1 MISSLKT
8 IIIKFLPLAKL
19 FLVSWALMLSAC
31 GSGGGSGV
39 GYQDDDL
46 PPTANAEALG
56 IPKVSN
62 APTKNY
68 QTRSNSEVVLTGK
81 DSDSDYAPILSFK
94 WEQTEGPAV
103 QLIERTAS
111 AVAFNTPASAN
122 KDTLGFKLTVTD
134 ANGTTA
140 SDEVFVDVIA
150 VDDAGQLLEDPAT
163 PKSKLLL
170 LAALREAEDTGANT
184 RPFTVTVKTI
194 AHWRNRLG
202 KMDQMVVNT
211 QRIAGLFP
219 ANFNPAASYNPL
231 ADPRN
236 PLLTV
241 DLVRFDADDINQH
254 FEKNNRDRRVEAYE
268 IPNAYL
274 KLKITIS
281 SPAVVDFE
289 LLAMDNSPAAT
300 NVDTRQ
306 IIAINAIGTTIG
318 AVAAANGA
326 LLQTWTSASAVEL
339 STTNVRRQ
347 LGLDTALTANA
358 YYNLLDPSG
367 DLATLDG
374 WLEHAGFIDAQGNK
388 IDDPNIAHALYVNN
402 YDLGFGRDM
411 YLRKASNGNVYS
423 YVVNYPTIE
432 DGMQQKG
439 DFAVVAMEYSENP
452 DSGGANAKIVKFFAY
467 VPDERTGENIRV
479 SSLNFDGNGERF
491 IPGACTIC
499 HQSHPGDRDFTNI
512 ADADLNATFIPW
524 DLDSFLY
531 SHANNAQLIEPTLNS
546 DNFTDS
552 EIKQYSRE
560 SQEKAFRK
568 LNLGALATYK
578 DDPTRHEAS
587 IALVHGWYGDS
598 AMSYAVD
605 KLPNSNFD
613 GEYVPVGWQGQED
626 LYHNVFTRTCRIC
639 HTQLADKNNNYDS
652 YAKVLADKDQVIARI
667 YEMGKMPGARLSMD
681 RFWVPL
687 TAGADSSATLLREH
701 LMGLGDTV
709 PLKPMFPV
717 PAFSVNLST
726 PDINELIIV
735 EASDSVFSESYQWSM
750 VSPSGSSS
758 QLNNTG
764 GLMSSFIADMPGGSY
779 DITLT
784 TTNAYGAQ
792 ASITQSVV
800 INDKVPVAEC
810 FTANSSGLYSSIGLS
825 NISVVALLSDLGDG
839 GVSIDS
845 VVDDTYGSASIEAG
859 GQTISYQLNDP
870 FVRGVDVI
878 EYQVA
883 DFDGSLSTTSSSAN
897 CISSAPA
904 AGFGS
909 IIIDS
914 TPSGTL
920 AASNVTATVDATANT
935 TEIDIAWSAVTGISN
950 VDGYNV
956 YRNATATGSPL
967 NGSSLITGTSFTD
980 NDSGDGLEA
989 GQTYDYSVETVVGAF
1004 SSNPSTA
1011 SASTAS
1017 LTPTNLEASND
1028 GSSTA
1033 DETTISLTWE
1043 VPEAGEK
1050 SIVNYT
1056 VYRDPA
1062 FPDTTIT
1069 TTDANR
1075 YSDTSLNSG
1084 TTYTY
1089 TVTANDVVQ
1098 ESPLSNSATQST
1110 RPLAPSGLTLT
1121 PGNDSRS
1128 DINLSWNA
1136 AGGNFDAYMV
1146 YRDDIKI
1153 SPVPKTQTNY
1163 SDTNRASDTS
1173 YSYYV
1178 TTVSDNGGSLE
1189 KESAVSDNPG
1199 VSYTT
1204 DAATAAEAT
1213 NLTAIIDN
1221 INDATEINLSWGPPV
1236 AFTDEGYNIYRSKD
1250 GAAAELLVT
1259 VPAGSTSYTDSNLKN
1274 SSTYQYQIEAIYTSA
1289 EPGKEPRLTAQT
1301 ALATD
1306 TTLSLTP
1313 TALTEDAAT
1322 ISQVDFHWTT
1332 PVAKVDRNFVIE
1344 RRVNG
1349 GTFASLTTV
1358 ACCSVSDN
1366 TVSPATNYS
1375 YSIKARQ
1382 GIDSATSIINIT
1394 TQPNDPSG
1402 LSATTIST
1410 SQINLSWSAAAGN
1423 VDSYYVYRDGVN
1435 VANVSA
1441 PTVSYSNTG
1450 LSSGTDYSYTVRAVY
1465 NSVES
1470 NDTVAA
1476 TATTTPAAPT
1486 SFTASDG
1493 TSTTQIDLSWTSPG
1507 GDIDSYNIYRDGTLA
1522 TTVTAPTV
1530 TYTDT
1535 RSSGNQYSY
1544 TVTAVAG
1551 GHESAAAADTG
1562 ATQPAAPTT
1571 ISATVNSASQITVA
1585 SYAVSCN
1592 NTASY
1597 IVKPSG
1603 LRANASTTAASDA
1616 VSGLT
1621 GNKAYTFTVTAS
1633 CNGISSAASAASASV
1648 TTDVSYA
1655 DNIAAS
1661 NGDGAGEGLINRV
1674 RGTVGDT
1681 NTCASCHSE
1690 GTIKSRISLINSSYT
1705 CIETNI
1711 QTCSASMG
1719 PSGGGG
1725 SEVTPLSAS
1734 EIDIIKAWIRDG
1746 QQ

>member
-1 MISSLKT
+1 MIDFFKIT
-8 IIIKFLPLAKL
+8 IIKCLSLAKL
-19 FLVSWALMLSAC
+19 LLVFCALILSAC
-31 GSGGGSGV
+31 GSGSGSGV

-46 PPTANAEALG
+46 PPRANAEALG
-56 IPKVSN
+56 IPKVSS

-111 AVAFNTPASAN
+111 AVAFNAPASADN
-122 KDTLGFKLTVTD
+122 DTLGFKLTVTD

-140 SDEVFVDVIA
+140 SDEVFVNVIA
-150 VDDAGQLLEDPAT
+150 VDDAGQLLEDPIT

-170 LAALREAEDTGANT
+170 LAALRESEDTGANT
-184 RPFTVTVKTI
+184 QPFTVTVKTI

-202 KMDQMVVNT
+202 KMDQMIVNT

-241 DLVRFDADDINQH
+241 DLVRFDADDINH
-254 FEKNNRDRRVEAYE
+254 NFEKNNRDRRVEAYE

-281 SPAVVDFE
+281 SPAAVDFE
-289 LLAMDNSPAAT
+289 LLAMDNSPATT

-552 EIKQYSRE
+552 EIKKYSRE

-598 AMSYAVD
+598 VMSYAVD

-687 TAGADSSATLLREH
+687 NAGADSSATLLREH

-750 VSPSGSSS
+750 VSPSDSSS

-825 NISVVALLSDLGDG
+825 NISVVALLSGLGDG

-845 VVDDTYGSASIEAG
+845 VVDDTYGSASIDAG
-859 GQTISYQLNDP
+859 GQAISYQLNDP

-897 CISSAPA
+897 CLASAPA

-914 TPSGTL
+914 TSSGTL

-956 YRNATATGSPL
+956 YRNATASGSPL
-967 NGSSLITGTSFTD
+967 NGGSLITGTSFSD
-980 NDSGDGLEA
+980 NDSGSGLTA
-989 GQTYDYSVETVVGAF
+989 NTPYDYSVETVVGAF

-1011 SASTAS
+1011 SATTAS
-1017 LTPTNLEASND
+1017 LTPTALVASNA
-1028 GSSTA
+1028 GTSTA
-1033 DETTISLTWE
+1033 DETVINLAWS
-1043 VPEAGEK
+1043 VPAAGAA
-1050 SIVNYT
+1050 T
-1056 VYRDPA
+1056 VVDYDIYRDSSYLA
-1062 FPDTTIT
+1062 
-1069 TTDANR
+1069 
-1075 YSDTSLNSG
+1075 TSGSNSYVDSGLSSG
-1084 TTYTY
+1084 TSYSY
-1089 TVTANDVVQ
+1089 EVTANDGLQ
-1098 ESPLSNSATQST
+1098 DSPPSNTATQST
-1110 RPLAPSGLTLT
+1110 RPLAPSGLSLAS
-1121 PGNDSRS
+1121 GNDSRS
-1128 DINLSWNA
+1128 DINLSWSA
-1136 AGGNFDAYMV
+1136 AGGNFDVYAV
-1146 YRDDIKI
+1146 YRDNVEIVRVAKA
-1153 SPVPKTQTNY
+1153 QTSY
-1163 SDTNRASDTS
+1163 SDTGLAPNTS

-1189 KESAVSDNPG
+1189 KESAVSDDPG

-1213 NLTAIIDN
+1213 NLTATRDST
-1221 INDATEINLSWGPPV
+1221 NDATEVDLSWDAPV
-1236 AFTDEGYNIYRSKD
+1236 AFTEEGYNIYRSKN
-1250 GAAAELLVT
+1250 GGTLTLIGTQPT
-1259 VPAGSTSYTDSNLKN
+1259 VAAGSTSYTDNDVVIVTN
-1274 SSTYQYQIEAIYTSA
+1274 AATYQYQIAAIYNGA
-1289 EPGKEPRLTAQT
+1289 EQPLTAQT
-1301 ALATD
+1301 GSATA
-1306 TTLSLTP
+1306 TTLSLAP
-1313 TALTEDAAT
+1313 SALTLDAAT
-1322 ISQVDFHWTT
+1322 ISQVDFHWTS
-1332 PVAKVDRNFVIE
+1332 PAANEDSNFAVE
-1344 RRVNG
+1344 RSVNG
-1349 GTFASLTTV
+1349 GAFASLTTV
-1358 ACCSVSDN
+1358 TCCSVSDN
-1366 TVSPATNYS
+1366 TVSPATDYRYS
-1375 YSIKARQ
+1375 VTATQ
-1382 GIDSATSIINIT
+1382 GSDSASSTISIT

-1402 LSATTIST
+1402 LSATTVSS
-1410 SQINLSWSAAAGN
+1410 SQIDLSWSAAAGN
-1423 VDSYYVYRDGVN
+1423 VDSYHVYRDGVN

-1493 TSTTQIDLSWTSPG
+1493 TSTTQISLSWTSPG
-1507 GDIDSYNIYRDGTLA
+1507 GDIDSYKVYRDATLV
-1522 TTVTAPTV
+1522 TTISAPTV
-1530 TYTDT
+1530 AYTDT

-1562 ATQPAAPTT
+1562 ATQPAAPT
-1571 ISATVNSASQITVA
+1571 ISSVSVNNASAISVA
-1585 SYAVSCN
+1585 YTVSCDD
-1592 NTASY
+1592 TPRY

-1603 LRANASTTAASDA
+1603 LAANASTTATSD
-1616 VSGLT
+1616 VVTGLT

-1633 CNGISSAASAASASV
+1633 CNGISSAASATSASV

-1681 NTCASCHSE
+1681 NTCASCHSD

-1725 SEVTPLSAS
+1725 AEVTPLSAS